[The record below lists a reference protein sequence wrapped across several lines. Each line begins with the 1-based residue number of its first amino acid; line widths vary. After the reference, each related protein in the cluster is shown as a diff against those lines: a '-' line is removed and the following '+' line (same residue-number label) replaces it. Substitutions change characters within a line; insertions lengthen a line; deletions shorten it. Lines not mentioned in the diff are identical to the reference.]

1 MYTGMEW
8 WTKIRLEVLR
18 GETSKRAIL
27 RRENIHWETLKK
39 ILQYPEPPGYRSKTA
54 RPKPKLGP
62 FLERIAQ
69 IIEDDKAVS
78 KKQRHTS
85 KRIYERLK
93 AEGYRGGCRS
103 GICCWWRSPAG
114 ALPTPSLGSF
124 PITGPR
130 T

>member
-1 MYTGMEW
+1 MYTEMEW

-39 ILQYPEPPGYRSKTA
+39 ILKYPEPPGYRSKKS
-54 RPKPKLGP
+54 RQKPKLGP

-78 KKQRHTS
+78 KKQRHTC
-85 KRIYERLK
+85 KRIYEHLK
-93 AEGYRGGCRS
+93 AEGYPGGSTQVKKAVRE
-103 GICCWWRSPAG
+103 IKRVNQEW
-114 ALPTPSLGSF
+114 
-124 PITGPR
+124 PI
-130 T
+130 

>member
-1 MYTGMEW
+1 MYTGMGW

-27 RRENIHWETLKK
+27 HRENIHWETLKK
-39 ILQYPEPPGYRSKTA
+39 ILQYPEPPGYRSKKP
-54 RPKPKLGP
+54 RPKPKLGCY
-62 FLERIAQ
+62 LERIAQ

-93 AEGYRGGCRS
+93 AEGY
-103 GICCWWRSPAG
+103 
-114 ALPTPSLGSF
+114 PTPN
-124 PITGPR
+124 P
-130 T
+130 

>member
-1 MYTGMEW
+1 MVNVPFRRRERVYTGMEW

-39 ILQYPEPPGYRSKTA
+39 ILKYPEPPGYRSKKP
-54 RPKPKLGP
+54 RQKPKLGP

-93 AEGYRGGCRS
+93 AEGYQGGC
-103 GICCWWRSPAG
+103 AM
-114 ALPTPSLGSF
+114 
-124 PITGPR
+124 
-130 T
+130 